1 MIKNYQNT
9 AGSIKNFVKLL
20 SHCYHNDQAVKMGEL
35 HIFLEDVISKEKATD
50 ICIDTSQ
57 KFYVITKNNMYK
69 PEGYSYD
76 IERFKKMT
84 YETTENPA
92 ISRRFETVIENII
105 RLFFQEHSEEWVLH
119 IVDTKFKW
127 NSSLQE
133 YIHNNEIIVE
143 LWCKDIENINVKA
156 EFDKILQK
164 YNIDSNV
171 STSFKL
177 RNIKYSYTSAGEE
190 RIERDILGNIPE
202 PGDTVILLEGGADIF
217 VGFNKAS
224 WSCLQGHGY
233 GYVIKKHP
241 VNTNGGEPF
250 KTPEDFNVSA

>member
-1 MIKNYQNT
+1 MIKNYQNSS
-9 AGSIKNFVKLL
+9 GSIKNFVKLL

-35 HIFLEDVISKEKATD
+35 HIFLEAPISIEKATD
-50 ICIDTSQ
+50 IYIDTSQ
-57 KFYVITKNNMYK
+57 KIYSITQDAYY
-69 PEGYSYD
+69 EIDDYD
-76 IERFKKMT
+76 IESFSKRT

-92 ISRRFETVIENII
+92 ISRRFERAVIRIVD
-105 RLFFQEHSEEWVLH
+105 LFFYERPEDWALH
-119 IVDTKFKW
+119 IVDTKTKYDY
-127 NSSLQE
+127 SLQE
-133 YIHNNEIIVE
+133 WTQGNEITVE
-143 LWCKDIENINVKA
+143 LWCKDIENIDIKA

-171 STSFKL
+171 STNFKL
-177 RNIKYSYTSAGEE
+177 RNVKYSYTSAGEE
-190 RIERDILGNIPE
+190 QIEKDPLGNIPE
-202 PGDTVILLEGGADIF
+202 PGDTVILLDKGADIF

-224 WSCLQGHGY
+224 WSCLNNYGY